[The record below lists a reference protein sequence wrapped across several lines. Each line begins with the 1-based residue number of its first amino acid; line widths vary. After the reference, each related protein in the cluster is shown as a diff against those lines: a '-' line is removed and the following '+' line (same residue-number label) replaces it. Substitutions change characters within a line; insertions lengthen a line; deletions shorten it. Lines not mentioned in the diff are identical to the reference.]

1 MLICCC
7 CCCCC
12 FHQVANYL
20 EFSAEDGEA
29 ERKKALGEVVE
40 LGQQVWV
47 KVRAAC
53 LYFKP

>member
-1 MLICCC
+1 MLI

-53 LYFKP
+53 DYS